1 MYYYNNDNNNT
12 SVIMSYNCKGL
23 LYMNVNWLVVNI
35 MNYNDNSSSNS
46 SNQLRTVLCF
56 TKVFETIESIP
67 FE

>member
-1 MYYYNNDNNNT
+1 MYYNNNDNNT
-12 SVIMSYNCKGL
+12 SVIMSYNRKGL

-56 TKVFETIESIP
+56 TKVFETIESIH